1 MLSAY
6 FSEFGLI
13 IGDSG
18 QVWEVE
24 DDGVRGPPLALLH
37 SDGGHDAV
45 VCVSAAMLF
54 MELNLESKSPVL
66 MRLVFSEIPESTF
79 VHCKMGMAHVNNP
92 CWGNMNAIFS

>member
-24 DDGVRGPPLALLH
+24 DDDVRGPPLALLH
-37 SDGGHDAV
+37 CDGGHDAV
-45 VCVSAAMLF
+45 VCVGSNVVYGTQF
-54 MELNLESKSPVL
+54 GE
-66 MRLVFSEIPESTF
+66 
-79 VHCKMGMAHVNNP
+79 
-92 CWGNMNAIFS
+92 